1 MVAARVVRPVGI
13 LISSFGEIDRLRSG
27 VNRISEIWNS
37 TPERKV
43 VGTAVP
49 IKGGFVFNHVSLNL
63 GGKEVLKK
71 IDFEIKPGSLVSVVG
86 PAASGKTTLFKV
98 LQGFIQPSSGS
109 VLIDGR
115 SLSSLDLENYRSQ
128 VSLVHSNPS
137 FFMGS
142 IEDNLRRARRNISE
156 RELNEAIT
164 LSGLN
169 KILPDIEGGL
179 SYNLDHASNSLPNSY
194 RQIIGITRALV
205 NNSKVLL
212 FDEVFSSLD
221 KKIQVDLLTNI
232 RKLAKNKTLLL
243 VTHDLRIAKKLDTIL
258 VMNDGIIAGHGDHDE
273 LLKTVPIYKNLWLLE
288 NLSAEEGEV
297 KNAN

>member
-1 MVAARVVRPVGI
+1 M
-13 LISSFGEIDRLRSG
+13 
-27 VNRISEIWNS
+27 
-37 TPERKV
+37 
-43 VGTAVP
+43 
-49 IKGGFVFNHVSLNL
+49 
-63 GGKEVLKK
+63 GGKEILKR
-71 IDFEIKPGSLVSVVG
+71 INFEIIQSTLVAVVG

-98 LQGFIQPSSGS
+98 LQGFIQPSNGS

-128 VSLVHSNPS
+128 VSLVNSNPS

-156 RELNEAIT
+156 RELNEAIS
-164 LSGLN
+164 LSGLD

-179 SYNLDHASNSLPNSY
+179 SYDLDNASNSLPNSY
-194 RQIIGITRALV
+194 RQIIAITRALV

-221 KKIQVDLLTNI
+221 KKIQVELLTNL

-243 VTHDLRIAKKLDTIL
+243 ITHDLRIAKELDSIL
-258 VMNDGIIAGHGDHDE
+258 VMDDGEIVGHGVHEE
-273 LLKTVPIYKNLWLLE
+273 LLKNVPVYKNLWLLD
-288 NLSAEEGEV
+288 NLSKVEE
-297 KNAN
+297 KH